1 MNLEEAR
8 RIWGSA
14 ISDEKLLQ
22 EWVDATNERLKV
34 MHLDTAPKGA
44 TVEVDPKTGKS
55 KSTERY

>member
-14 ISDEKLLQ
+14 IPDEKLLQ

-44 TVEVDPKTGKS
+44 TIEIEMGKS
-55 KSTERY
+55 KSTEQY